1 MRIRRG
7 LLFAGLFLIPLGAMT
22 LLVRAGSLDPAALTD
37 VWRLWPLILVGFG
50 IALLLG
56 RGRAASLGTAFAAL
70 VLGVLAGST
79 IASGHG
85 FIGSIPDCGRSSG
98 GTERLDRSG
107 TFGGPATVAI
117 DLDCGSV
124 SLSTQAGEGW
134 SVGAQYR
141 GAPPTVNGSTDRLEV
156 RVPDGGGVQ
165 VNTWTISTPADE
177 LRAIELKANA
187 AAGSL
192 MLDGATLR
200 LVQVDAN
207 ASDILVDARSAT
219 VDRIDVAVNAGRA
232 RIALGQ
238 GAAVGAISVNA
249 GAIDLCVPVGADLRL
264 TVNDQLTFVTN
275 LADRGLRQD
284 GTVWRRAGAGGALID
299 LAIDGNVASFT
310 LDPDGGCR

>member
-7 LLFAGLFLIPLGAMT
+7 LLFAGLFLVPLGTMT
-22 LLVRAGSLDPAALTD
+22 LLVRAGSIDAAALTD

-70 VLGVLAGST
+70 VLGVLAGSA

-85 FIGSIPDCGRSSG
+85 FIGSIPVCGLSSS
-98 GTERLDRSG
+98 GTERLDRNG

-117 DLDCGSV
+117 DLNCGSV
-124 SLSTQAGEGW
+124 SLSTQVGAGW
-134 SVGAQYR
+134 SVGAEYR
-141 GAPPTVNGSTDRLEV
+141 GVPPTVTGSSDRLEV
-156 RVPDGGGVQ
+156 RVPERSGVQ
-165 VNTWTISTPADE
+165 VNTWTIATPADQ
-177 LRAIELKANA
+177 LRAVDLKANA

-192 MLDGATLR
+192 TLDGATLR

-207 ASDILVDARSAT
+207 AGDILVDARSAT

-238 GAAVGAISVNA
+238 GPAVGAISVNA

-264 TVNDQLTFVTN
+264 TVNAQLTFVTN

-284 GTVWRRAGAGGALID
+284 GTVWRRAGTGGPLID
-299 LAIDGNVASFT
+299 LTIDGNVGSFT
-310 LDPDGGCR
+310 LDPNGGCR